1 MAIDYSKLKKIREDL
16 KLTQGAMADI
26 LGVPI
31 RTYRSYEQGTRDVG
45 TDMLVRIC
53 QEFGVSSDELL
64 GVTNEAKQK
73 VATINGRLVFMI
85 PIYNLEQTDFESD
98 FYDIMPEYFDDG
110 KEAKKTIA
118 LKVCGESMF
127 PKLENKDILI
137 IRKQDHF
144 RHGDIVVV
152 KYEET
157 NIIRRV
163 IETRKERHLEA
174 INPTYPPIDISD
186 DLINDIQIIG
196 VAKKVIKHL

>member
-16 KLTQGAMADI
+16 KLTQSGMADI
-26 LGVPI
+26 LGIPL

-45 TDMLVRIC
+45 SAILRQIC
-53 QEFGVSSDELL
+53 QEFGVSADEML
-64 GVTNEAKQK
+64 GVTSEAKQK

-85 PIYNLEQTDFESD
+85 PIYDMNTPEFSDD

-118 LKVCGESMF
+118 IRVSGESMY
-127 PKLENKDILI
+127 PKLENKDILV

-152 KYEET
+152 KYNGS

-174 INPTYPPIDISD
+174 INPTYPPIDISG
-186 DLINDIQIIG
+186 DLVQSIKIIG
-196 VAKKVIKHL
+196 VVKKVIKQL

>member
-1 MAIDYSKLKKIREDL
+1 MAIDCSKLQKVREDL
-16 KLTQGAMADI
+16 KLTQAGMADV
-26 LGVPI
+26 LGLPL
-31 RTYRSYEQGTRDVG
+31 RTYRSYEQGTRDMSSA
-45 TDMLVRIC
+45 TLRHIC
-53 QEFGVSSDELL
+53 QELGVSADEML

-85 PIYNLEQTDFESD
+85 PIYDLNTQDFDED

-118 LKVCGESMF
+118 VRVRGESMF
-127 PKLENKDILI
+127 PKLENRDILV

-152 KYEET
+152 NYNGT
-157 NIIRRV
+157 NMIRRV

-174 INPTYPPIDISD
+174 INPTYPPIDISG
-186 DLINDIQIIG
+186 DLIQNIEVIG
-196 VAKKVIKHL
+196 VVKKVIKQL